1 MPLIPTLLS
10 VCELCSLPSLFPSLH
25 SLGSLWLLQLPQ
37 WSPRDLCPWPRFS
50 AAARAPLAPHTPHSP
65 RYVGMHVHTGLL
77 PAFALHWFLTLAFTG
92 VHCFLLSSLLGSP
105 VSSSPYSSL
114 RDFHLL
120 LSAAALDTTASL
132 WSLFRTLDLP
142 PGPAGL
148 LWEPLAA
155 PPFPLSK
162 PRRPSCR
169 GLLSPRPPTSF
180 SVLHRSCCYRVLP
193 CVHVLCAPPAR
204 PSSRKARASTIWF
217 TCMSPMASARPEAS
231 QALDSSGE

>member
-114 RDFHLL
+114 RGLPSSPFRCSLRHHCFSVVTVQDLRPASRAGGPPLGAPGCPAFPALQAQTPQ
-120 LSAAALDTTASL
+120 LSGASL
-132 WSLFRTLDLP
+132 T
-142 PGPAGL
+142 
-148 LWEPLAA
+148 
-155 PPFPLSK
+155 
-162 PRRPSCR
+162 PSAHV
-169 GLLSPRPPTSF
+169 LLSPSQKLLLPRPPVCSRA
-180 SVLHRSCCYRVLP
+180 V
-193 CVHVLCAPPAR
+193 R
-204 PSSRKARASTIWF
+204 PS
-217 TCMSPMASARPEAS
+217 RPAKQQEGKG
-231 QALDSSGE
+231 LDHLVHLYVPHGQCTS